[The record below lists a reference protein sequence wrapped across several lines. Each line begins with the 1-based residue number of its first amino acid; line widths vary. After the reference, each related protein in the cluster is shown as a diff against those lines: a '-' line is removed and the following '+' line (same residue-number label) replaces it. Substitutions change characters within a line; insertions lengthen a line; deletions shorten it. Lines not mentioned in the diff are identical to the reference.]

1 MEFFSG
7 LLMGLAYVAPIGV
20 QNLFVINTALT
31 QPRRRALLTALAVIF
46 FDVSLALACFFG
58 VGAVLSSLPWLRQA
72 MLGAG
77 GAVVTLIGVNLVCSK
92 EAAQTAA
99 ETEVLPWSKVIAT
112 ACVATWCNPQ
122 AILDG
127 TMMLG
132 AFRASLSSAAGLR
145 FIAGV
150 ACASCL
156 WFLSVAALI
165 CVFARFFTPKL
176 MRIVN
181 IICGSVVAIYG
192 LKLLWQ
198 FFTSF

>member
-1 MEFFSG
+1 M
-7 LLMGLAYVAPIGV
+7 
-20 QNLFVINTALT
+20 
-31 QPRRRALLTALAVIF
+31 IF

-77 GAVVTLIGVNLVCSK
+77 GAVVTLIGVNLIRSK

-99 ETEVLPWSKVIAT
+99 ETEALPWSKVIAA

-122 AILDG
+122 ALLDG

-156 WFLSVAALI
+156 WFFSVAALI
-165 CVFARFFTPKL
+165 SVFARFFTPKL
-176 MRIVN
+176 LRIVN
-181 IICGSVVAIYG
+181 IVCGSAVAIYG

-198 FFTSF
+198 FFASF

>member
-1 MEFFSG
+1 
-7 LLMGLAYVAPIGV
+7 MGLAYVAPIGV

-31 QPRRRALLTALAVIF
+31 QSRRRALLTALSVIF

-58 VGAVLSSLPWLRQA
+58 VGAILSLLPWLRQA
-72 MLGAG
+72 LLGVG
-77 GAVVTLIGVNLVCSK
+77 GAVVTLIGVNLIRK
-92 EAAQTAA
+92 KAAAQTD
-99 ETEVLPWSKVIAT
+99 EQKEVLPWSKVIAA

-132 AFRASLSSAAGLR
+132 AFHASLSSAAGLR
-145 FIAGV
+145 FITGV

-156 WFLSVAALI
+156 WFLSIAALI
-165 CVFARFFTPKL
+165 SVFARFFTPKL
-176 MRIVN
+176 LRIVN
-181 IICGSVVAIYG
+181 LVCGSIVAVYG
-192 LKLLWQ
+192 LKLLGQ